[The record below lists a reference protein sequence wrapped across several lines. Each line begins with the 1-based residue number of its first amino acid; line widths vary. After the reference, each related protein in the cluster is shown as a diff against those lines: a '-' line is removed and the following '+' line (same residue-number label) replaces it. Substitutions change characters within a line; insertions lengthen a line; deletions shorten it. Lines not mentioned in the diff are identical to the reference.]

1 MTDPRGWTPVVRG
14 AFHRGEGGH
23 RARGAGPTVADVD
36 ENVDENVDKNTTEGA
51 TEGRAGHPGEGTPPS
66 GGGPAGAGAHGSLA
80 GQVALVTGCGKPDGM
95 GQGIARELAARGA
108 ALVLT
113 DREPR
118 GVANER
124 QRRRGEAPPSGLA
137 EFAGDLGRAG
147 ARVETVLAD
156 ISVRDDVDRLFDTVR
171 EVHGRLDILV
181 NNAAAPQGVDR
192 QDVEDVP
199 DEAFD
204 LQIDVNVR
212 GTYWMCRSA
221 VPLMRAQ
228 GYGRIVNVS
237 SMAGLTAA
245 PGSVAYSAS
254 KAAVIG
260 MTRALSMD
268 LGPWGITVNA
278 VCPGLVATSRAVLD
292 PVADLDLA
300 QAMAA
305 RGRAIPVG
313 RVGMPAD
320 IGALVAFLASP
331 DAGYVTGQAIPVD
344 GGGLSPF
351 PLRRPEP
358 VLGSAV

>member
-1 MTDPRGWTPVVRG
+1 VSD
-14 AFHRGEGGH
+14 
-23 RARGAGPTVADVD
+23 
-36 ENVDENVDKNTTEGA
+36 VDKNTIDGTEQHATGSLRGGTVPGHGGPGA
-51 TEGRAGHPGEGTPPS
+51 ADRAGDLS
-66 GGGPAGAGAHGSLA
+66 

-95 GQGIARELAARGA
+95 GQGIARALAARGA
-108 ALVLT
+108 GLVLT

-124 QRRRGEAPPSGLA
+124 QRRRGETPPSGLE
-137 EFAGDLGRAG
+137 EFAQQLRQAG
-147 ARVETVLAD
+147 AQVQTVLAD
-156 ISVRDDVDRLFDTVR
+156 ISVRGDVTRLFDTVR
-171 EVHGRLDILV
+171 AVHGRLDILV

-192 QDVEDVP
+192 QDVADVP

-268 LGPWGITVNA
+268 LGPWGVTVNA

-292 PVADLDLA
+292 PADLDLVET
-300 QAMAA
+300 MSV

-320 IGALVAFLASP
+320 ISALVAFLASP
-331 DAGYVTGQAIPVD
+331 EAGYVTGQAIPVD

-351 PLRRPEP
+351 PLRRPEAA
-358 VLGSAV
+358 LSGTA

>member
-1 MTDPRGWTPVVRG
+1 MT
-14 AFHRGEGGH
+14 
-23 RARGAGPTVADVD
+23 DVD
-36 ENVDENVDKNTTEGA
+36 ENSIARIDENEQH
-51 TEGRAGHPGEGTPPS
+51 RGHRQDGTRPPGHT
-66 GGGPAGAGAHGSLA
+66 GPLS

-95 GQGIARELAARGA
+95 GQAIARTLAARGS
-108 ALVLT
+108 ALVVT

-124 QRRRGEAPPSGLA
+124 QRRRGEVPPSGLV
-137 EFAGDLGRAG
+137 EFTDQLRAAG
-147 ARVETVLAD
+147 ADVQTVLAD
-156 ISVRDDVDRLFDTVR
+156 ISVREDVRRLFGTVR

-228 GYGRIVNVS
+228 GYGRIINVS

-260 MTRALSMD
+260 MTRSLSMD
-268 LGPWGITVNA
+268 LGPWGVTVNA

-292 PVADLDLA
+292 PEADLDLA
-300 QAMAA
+300 EAMAT

-313 RVGMPAD
+313 RVGLPAD

-331 DAGYVTGQAIPVD
+331 EAGYVTGQAIPVD

-358 VLGSAV
+358 VASSIV